1 MPKTMPKTKPASM
14 SKRTKKTASTTS
26 ALPHTRIES
35 DSMGE
40 MHVHHELLHGATT
53 QRAVLN
59 FPVSGRPL
67 PPQVIASY
75 LELKRACA
83 QANLK
88 LGELKRAKQTT
99 LLNHANVYWKT
110 LQIAA
115 HK

>member
-1 MPKTMPKTKPASM
+1 
-14 SKRTKKTASTTS
+14 
-26 ALPHTRIES
+26 
-35 DSMGE
+35 

-88 LGELKRAKQTT
+88 LGELKRAK
-99 LLNHANVYWKT
+99 ANDPYRFIKKK
-110 LQIAA
+110 LFRNE
-115 HK
+115 